1 MEVEAMVGP
10 VVEAAG
16 LEFVDATLVRE
27 QGRRILRVTVDREGG
42 LDLDSIGAVS
52 DRIARRLDLE
62 GFDPGPYVLEV
73 SSPGLERPLREP
85 RHYVRAVGEQVKLKL
100 RTEVDGSRVIRG
112 TIVSADGGSVR
123 VATDAGERE
132 IPLDEVLTARTV
144 FEWGSPKGERGGPRG
159 AKRKGGTA

>member
-1 MEVEAMVGP
+1 MVGP

-52 DRIARRLDLE
+52 ERIARRLDLE
-62 GFDPGPYVLEV
+62 GFDPGPYALEV

-85 RHYVRAVGEQVKLKL
+85 RHYARAVGEQVKVKL
-100 RTEVDGSRVIRG
+100 RTEVDGSRVLRG
-112 TIVSADGGSVR
+112 TIVSADQESVR

-132 IPLDEVLTARTV
+132 VPFDEVLSARTV
-144 FEWGSPKGERGGPRG
+144 FDWGPSTGKPGGPRG
-159 AKRKGGTA
+159 PRKGVTA

>member
-16 LEFVDATLVRE
+16 LEFVDAILVRE

-52 DRIARRLDLE
+52 ERIARRLDLE
-62 GFDPGPYVLEV
+62 GFDPGPYLLEV

-85 RHYVRAVGEQVKLKL
+85 RHYARAVGEQVRVKL
-100 RTEVDGSRVIRG
+100 RTEVDGSRVLVG
-112 TIVSADGGSVR
+112 TIVSADQGNVR
-123 VATDAGERE
+123 VATDVGERE
-132 IPLDEVLTARTV
+132 IPYDEVLSAQTV
-144 FEWGSPKGERGGPRG
+144 FEWGPSKGERGGTRG
-159 AKRKGGTA
+159 RRKGVTA